1 MDKLGGVIMDRRRL
15 MMNDTITIL
24 DGKPIITC
32 KRSKGSKFADL
43 KLFGKS
49 EQFKT
54 TGKNLFNISET
65 VNNGLATSDIEIT
78 DTDYLTGTIKA
89 VFSSV
94 YQQLGV
100 VINAESNTTYTLS
113 FAQENSKKDELEV
126 RAYYFKD
133 NTPGEYI
140 DGITASSKDIKFTFT
155 TSSKSLIA
163 VWFRPKGVYSKTE
176 TNTCTF
182 TNIQLEKSPIATPY
196 EPYTGG
202 QPSPSP
208 DYPQEIKS
216 VVNPTMKVYGKN
228 LWDNFKTLSLGN
240 VKQENGTYI
249 ATTGAMQVD
258 ITLDSVGA
266 RPLLLKA
273 NNAYT
278 FSLKTTVS
286 ISRPRFICLKYTNG
300 EIDNFI
306 FVNQNFVNFVP
317 KRDVEKVGFILYDSV
332 AGDKA
337 YDAQLEMGSEATPY
351 EPYHEQ
357 NVILPYTLN
366 AIPVSSGGNVT
377 IDGQQ
382 YIADYV
388 DVKRGKLVRN
398 IEIATF
404 DGSDDE
410 GWSLATVNNARMFI
424 TSNYFPFSKADTK
437 YGTYIITNMF
447 KSLNN
452 AWAAQNI
459 NRTYIEGTGRL
470 NIEAP
475 GIKNTDA
482 LKALLRAENLI
493 CYAYREKSTEI
504 PLTPDE
510 IAVYKTLHTYT
521 GITNISNDA
530 EAWMQVSYRKVR

>member
-1 MDKLGGVIMDRRRL
+1 MDKLGGVVMDRRRL
-15 MMNDTITIL
+15 MMNDTIETL

-43 KLFGKS
+43 KLLGKS

-54 TGKNLFNISET
+54 TGANLFNVSSKQSGFVSGIVVGDKVEVSQ
-65 VNNGLATSDIEIT
+65 NAS
-78 DTDYLTGTIKA
+78 YPKA
-89 VFSSV
+89 VYF
-94 YQQLGV
+94 
-100 VINAESNTTYTLS
+100 
-113 FAQENSKKDELEV
+113 DE
-126 RAYYFKD
+126 
-133 NTPGEYI
+133 
-140 DGITASSKDIKFTFT
+140 
-155 TSSKSLIA
+155 IA
-163 VWFRPKGVYSKTE
+163 VDPTKRYSFCFWDGSTVLSNDNVRIRIYNDDNVVTE
-176 TNTCTF
+176 TPAKN
-182 TNIQLEKSPIATPY
+182 NIVNKKFADGTTKVRVLILDEFPNLIGMFCEGSTLKAY

-216 VVNPTMKVYGKN
+216 VVNPTMKVCGKN
-228 LWDNFKTLSLGN
+228 LWDNFKTLSSGN
-240 VKQENGTYI
+240 VEQKNGTYI
-249 ATTGAMQVD
+249 ATTNTIQVD
-258 ITLDSVGA
+258 ITPDSVGA

-286 ISRPRFICLKYTNG
+286 ISRLRFICLKYTNG

-306 FVNQNFVNFVP
+306 FANQNFVNFVP

-366 AIPVSSGGNVT
+366 AIPVPSGGNYT
-377 IDGQQ
+377 DENGQQ
-382 YIADYV
+382 WVCDEV
-388 DVKRGKLVRN
+388 DLERGVKVQKIGKWRVNTSSGVIQEQYRLSFLNVLGN
-398 IEIATF
+398 EGQ
-404 DGSDDE
+404 DGSFPCIISVTPYTPWTSCVSGSALYLKNITKSE
-410 GWSLATVNNARMFI
+410 GGFYTAEELKTLAIDVDFVYQLVT
-424 TSNYFPFSKADTK
+424 P
-437 YGTYIITNMF
+437 
-447 KSLNN
+447 
-452 AWAAQNI
+452 
-459 NRTYIEGTGRL
+459 IET
-470 NIEAP
+470 
-475 GIKNTDA
+475 
-482 LKALLRAENLI
+482 
-493 CYAYREKSTEI
+493 

-530 EAWMQVSYRKVR
+530 EAWMQVGYRKVR

>member
-1 MDKLGGVIMDRRRL
+1 MDKLGGVTMDRRRL
-15 MMNDTITIL
+15 MMNDTIATL

-32 KRSKGSKFADL
+32 KRSKGSKFANL

-54 TGKNLFNISET
+54 TGANLFNVDSKQSGF
-65 VNNGLATSDIEIT
+65 VSGIEIG
-78 DTDYLTGTIKA
+78 DKVEVSQNASYPKA
-89 VFSSV
+89 VYFDEITVDSTKKYSFCFWNGSTV
-94 YQQLGV
+94 LSNDNVRIRIYNDNNV
-100 VINAESNTTYTLS
+100 VTEIPAKNNVVNKKFADGTTKVRVLILDEFPNLVGMFCEGSTLK
-113 FAQENSKKDELEV
+113 A
-126 RAYYFKD
+126 
-133 NTPGEYI
+133 
-140 DGITASSKDIKFTFT
+140 
-155 TSSKSLIA
+155 
-163 VWFRPKGVYSKTE
+163 
-176 TNTCTF
+176 
-182 TNIQLEKSPIATPY
+182 Y

-216 VVNPTMKVYGKN
+216 VVNSTMKVYGKN

-249 ATTGAMQVD
+249 ATTGVMQVD
-258 ITLDSVGA
+258 ITPDSVGD

-300 EIDNFI
+300 KSHNFI

-317 KRDVEKVGFILYDSV
+317 KRDVEKVGFVLYDSV

-357 NVILPYTLN
+357 TVTLPYTLN
-366 AIPVSSGGNVT
+366 AIPVSSGGNYT
-377 IDGQQ
+377 DENGQQ
-382 YIADYV
+382 WICDEVNLERGVYV
-388 DVKRGKLVRN
+388 QRVKVKELSHDAKWVYRKLASGNNNFQMRIYGEDASKNSFPSICN
-398 IEIATF
+398 ILPYKNVIWNDNIQNLPKIYANGQEITASFPPSSEYSSLEAFKQLLMNVKSFIFYCIAT
-404 DGSDDE
+404 
-410 GWSLATVNNARMFI
+410 
-424 TSNYFPFSKADTK
+424 P
-437 YGTYIITNMF
+437 
-447 KSLNN
+447 
-452 AWAAQNI
+452 
-459 NRTYIEGTGRL
+459 IET
-470 NIEAP
+470 
-475 GIKNTDA
+475 
-482 LKALLRAENLI
+482 
-493 CYAYREKSTEI
+493 

-521 GITNISNDA
+521 GIANISNDA
-530 EAWMQVSYRKVR
+530 EAWMQVGYRKVR

>member
-1 MDKLGGVIMDRRRL
+1 MDRRRL
-15 MMNDTITIL
+15 MMNDTIANL

-32 KRSKGSKFADL
+32 KRSKGSKFAVL

-54 TGKNLFNISET
+54 TGKNLFNISQT
-65 VNNGLATSDIEIT
+65 TDNGLMTSGIEIT

-89 VFSSV
+89 IFSNV

-100 VINAESNTTYTLS
+100 VINAENNTTYTLS
-113 FAQENSKKDELEV
+113 FTQENSKKDEIEA
-126 RAYYFKD
+126 RAYYFQD
-133 NTPGEYI
+133 NTMGEFI
-140 DGITASSKDIKFTFT
+140 NSIVTSSKDIVFTFS
-155 TSSKSLIA
+155 TSKESPIA
-163 VWFRPKGVYSKTE
+163 VWFRPKGVYSQTE
-176 TNTCTF
+176 TNTCVF
-182 TNIQLEKSPIATPY
+182 TKIQLEKSPSATSY

-216 VVNPTMKVYGKN
+216 VVNSTMKVYGKN

-249 ATTGAMQVD
+249 ATTGVMQVD
-258 ITLDSVGA
+258 ITPDSVGD

-300 EIDNFI
+300 KSHNFI

-317 KRDVEKVGFILYDSV
+317 KRDVEKVGFVLYDSV

-357 NVILPYTLN
+357 TVTLPYTLN
-366 AIPVSSGGNVT
+366 AIPVSSGGNYT
-377 IDGQQ
+377 DENGQQ
-382 YIADYV
+382 WMADYV
-388 DVKRGKLVRN
+388 DMAKGKLIRLVDSAKMDN
-398 IEIATF
+398 TQSIVGKTEWLLAVPAEIDLTP
-404 DGSDDE
+404 E
-410 GWSLATVNNARMFI
+410 EI
-424 TSNYFPFSKADTK
+424 T
-437 YGTYIITNMF
+437 
-447 KSLNN
+447 
-452 AWAAQNI
+452 
-459 NRTYIEGTGRL
+459 
-470 NIEAP
+470 
-475 GIKNTDA
+475 A
-482 LKALLRAENLI
+482 LK
-493 CYAYREKSTEI
+493 S
-504 PLTPDE
+504 
-510 IAVYKTLHTYT
+510 LHTYA
-521 GITNISNDA
+521 GVTNVSNDA
-530 EAWMQVSYRKVR
+530 EAWMQVGYRKVR

>member
-1 MDKLGGVIMDRRRL
+1 MDRRRL
-15 MMNDTITIL
+15 MMNDTIETL

-43 KLFGKS
+43 KLLGKS

-54 TGKNLFNISET
+54 TGANLFNVSSKQSGFVSGIVVGDKVEVSQ
-65 VNNGLATSDIEIT
+65 NAS
-78 DTDYLTGTIKA
+78 YPKA
-89 VFSSV
+89 VYF
-94 YQQLGV
+94 
-100 VINAESNTTYTLS
+100 
-113 FAQENSKKDELEV
+113 DE
-126 RAYYFKD
+126 
-133 NTPGEYI
+133 
-140 DGITASSKDIKFTFT
+140 
-155 TSSKSLIA
+155 IA
-163 VWFRPKGVYSKTE
+163 VDPTKRYSFCFWDGSTVLSNDNVRIRIYNDDNVVTE
-176 TNTCTF
+176 TPAKN
-182 TNIQLEKSPIATPY
+182 NIVNKKFADGTTKVRVLILDEFPNLIGMFCEGSTLKAY

-216 VVNPTMKVYGKN
+216 VVNPTMKVCGKN
-228 LWDNFKTLSLGN
+228 LWDNFKTLSSGN
-240 VKQENGTYI
+240 VEQKNGTYI
-249 ATTGAMQVD
+249 ATTNTIQVD
-258 ITLDSVGA
+258 ITPDSVGA

-286 ISRPRFICLKYTNG
+286 ISRLRFICLKYTNG

-306 FVNQNFVNFVP
+306 FANQNFVNFVP

-366 AIPVSSGGNVT
+366 AIPVPSGGNYT
-377 IDGQQ
+377 DENGQQ
-382 YIADYV
+382 WVCDEV
-388 DVKRGKLVRN
+388 DLERGVKVQKIGKWRVNTSSGVIQEQYRLSFLNVLGN
-398 IEIATF
+398 EGQ
-404 DGSDDE
+404 DGSFPCIISVTSYTPWTSCVLGSALYLKNITKSE
-410 GWSLATVNNARMFI
+410 GGFYTAEELKTLAIDVDFVYQLVT
-424 TSNYFPFSKADTK
+424 P
-437 YGTYIITNMF
+437 
-447 KSLNN
+447 
-452 AWAAQNI
+452 
-459 NRTYIEGTGRL
+459 IET
-470 NIEAP
+470 
-475 GIKNTDA
+475 
-482 LKALLRAENLI
+482 
-493 CYAYREKSTEI
+493 

-530 EAWMQVSYRKVR
+530 EAWMQVGYRKVR